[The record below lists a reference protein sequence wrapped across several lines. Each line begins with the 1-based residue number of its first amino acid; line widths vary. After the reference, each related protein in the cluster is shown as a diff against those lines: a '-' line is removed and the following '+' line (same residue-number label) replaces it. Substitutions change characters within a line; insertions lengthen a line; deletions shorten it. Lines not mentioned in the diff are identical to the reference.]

1 MYDDRLEI
9 ESPGMLYDGLTP
21 AEAVAGKSRCRN
33 KAIAEV
39 FQYMK
44 LIEGW
49 GTGLPRLYRR
59 CKEMGL
65 QIPKFEEAGDGIR
78 VTVYR
83 SSPLGFHK
91 TQSREHNDTSKEN
104 DSTIKETSKETA
116 KEIIVKAIQAN
127 PAITMKELAE
137 RTSLTVAGVRYHLN
151 IMRQT
156 GILSREGSTKAGK
169 WIFHE

>member
-33 KAIAEV
+33 KAIAEA

-49 GTGLPRLYRR
+49 GTGLPSLYQR

-65 QIPKFEEAGDGIR
+65 QIPKFEEAGTGSGSR
-78 VTVYR
+78 FTVLPHWVLTR
-83 SSPLGFHK
+83 L
-91 TQSREHNDTSKEN
+91 
-104 DSTIKETSKETA
+104 
-116 KEIIVKAIQAN
+116 KA
-127 PAITMKELAE
+127 
-137 RTSLTVAGVRYHLN
+137 VN
-151 IMRQT
+151 IM
-156 GILSREGSTKAGK
+156 ILAKKMTALSKKLAK
-169 WIFHE
+169 KLPKKL